1 MALSRAGRLYQVL
14 RMARNRATIARKRL
28 HGVPA
33 TASVHPSSVVAADLV
48 TGAYAYVGRN
58 CTIPP
63 LVTIGQY
70 AMLAPDVAIVGDDH
84 NWSEPGVPIQ
94 FAGRP
99 PQQRTTIGD
108 DVWVGHGAIL
118 LRGVTIGA
126 GAIVAAGAVVTK
138 NVPAFEI
145 WAGTPARKIRDRFE
159 TAAAQEHHL
168 RMLQGATV
176 SPHFADAR
184 ERYETRP

>member
-1 MALSRAGRLYQVL
+1 MALSREGRLYKAL

-28 HGVPA
+28 HFVTA
-33 TASVHPSSVVAADLV
+33 TTSIHPSSVVATDLV
-48 TGAYAYVGRN
+48 TGSYVFVGRN

-63 LVTIGQY
+63 LVTIGRY
-70 AMLAPDVAIVGDDH
+70 TMLASDVAIVGDDH

-99 PQQRTTIGD
+99 PQRRTTIGE

-118 LRGVTIGA
+118 LRGISIGD

-138 NVPAFEI
+138 DVLALEI
-145 WAGTPARKIRDRFE
+145 WAGAPARKIRDRFE
-159 TAAAQEHHL
+159 AAAGQAEHL
-168 RMLQGATV
+168 RMLRGATV

-184 ERYETRP
+184 ERYEARS